1 MSERTTNKNIW
12 IKRTA
17 GVLVAPIAAV
27 ALSSCSSGEA
37 KCEPRATVTV
47 TAEAKPSSAPA
58 NRVEAPKQTMTN
70 TQVDAAFA
78 QGVAALKGGDIKGA
92 EKIYSEEL
100 LNGGS
105 ALGTE
110 KDYDG
115 DGHKEYPYESLKEQI
130 DWAK

>member
-1 MSERTTNKNIW
+1 MLNGGS
-12 IKRTA
+12 
-17 GVLVAPIAAV
+17 
-27 ALSSCSSGEA
+27 ALGTEKDYDGDGDKEYPYESMGD
-37 KCEPRATVTV
+37 
-47 TAEAKPSSAPA
+47 
-58 NRVEAPKQTMTN
+58 QI
-70 TQVDAAFA
+70 VDAHFA

-115 DGHKEYPYESLKEQI
+115 DGDKEYPYESLKEQI
-130 DWAK
+130 DRAK

>member
-17 GVLVAPIAAV
+17 GVLIAPIAAV
-27 ALSSCSSGEA
+27 ALSSCSNGEA
-37 KCEPRATVTV
+37 KCEPKATVTV
-47 TAEAKPSSAPA
+47 TAEAKPSSTPT
-58 NRVEAPKQTMTN
+58 NKVEAPKQTMTDD
-70 TQVDAAFA
+70 QVDAAFA
-78 QGVAALKGGDIKGA
+78 QGVAALESGDIKGA
-92 EKIYSEEL
+92 EKVYSEEL

-115 DGHKEYPYESLKEQI
+115 DGDEEYPYESLKEQI
-130 DWAK
+130 DRAR

>member
-1 MSERTTNKNIW
+1 MNERLTNKNEW

-115 DGHKEYPYESLKEQI
+115 DGDKEYPYESLKEQI
-130 DWAK
+130 DRAK